1 MSDKILEDA
10 FANLLSDMLHT
21 AMEDRKI
28 TEDEIAILSFVQDQV
43 EEYKYILAESLQR
56 DPESLNTLVH
66 NALERLIGEAVSIAK
81 QDNVISDDEI
91 KLLRD
96 LILFDE
102 RYQ

>member
-21 AMEDRKI
+21 AMEDQKI
-28 TEDEIAILSFVQDQV
+28 TEDEFAILSFVKDQV

-56 DPESLNTLVH
+56 DPESLNALIH
-66 NALERLIGEAVSIAK
+66 NAMNRLIEEAVSLAK

-102 RYQ
+102 RY